1 MRIAAVI
8 VLILT
13 VGLWPAWSDPGAER
27 PEALKK
33 KIITRDKV
41 SDYVRAAGKRQKY
54 QMCIQAG
61 GAECRKRYREA
72 YQWCLKNPDE
82 CFLLTEGA
90 GASARQYAGQEAAK
104 CKGELDRKCRSQA
117 GL

>member
-8 VLILT
+8 LLIVT
-13 VGLWPAWSDPGAER
+13 VGLWPARDSVAEN
-27 PEALKK
+27 PDNVKK
-33 KIITRDKV
+33 RVITQDKV
-41 SDYVRAAGKRQKY
+41 SDYVRAAEKRQKY
-54 QMCIQAG
+54 QACIQG
-61 GAECRKRYREA
+61 RGAECRKKYREA

-90 GASARQYAGQEAAK
+90 GASAPQYAGQQAAK
-104 CKGELDRKCRSQA
+104 CRGELDRKCRSQA